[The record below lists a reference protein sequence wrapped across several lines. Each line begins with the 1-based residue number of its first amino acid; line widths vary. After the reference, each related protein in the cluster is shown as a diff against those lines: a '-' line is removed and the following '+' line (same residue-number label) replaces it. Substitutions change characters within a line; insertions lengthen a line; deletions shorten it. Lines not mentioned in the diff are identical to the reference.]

1 MSNKPSTIAVA
12 TYSDKTSADL
22 DYDAVRSI
30 KSDGQLDHIAIAVV
44 EKQADGDLKI
54 DRHDS
59 TAKHL
64 AWGGG
69 ILGAAA
75 TVAFAPL
82 GVVFLGTLAVNSAV
96 YAGAGGLVG
105 HFWKNVPK
113 DDARKMGEML
123 EAGQYGLIIV
133 AVNPNGTDVGA
144 LLTHAV
150 DKQIVDGVYDTD
162 SAIETAFESTEA

>member
-1 MSNKPSTIAVA
+1 MSNKPSTVAVA
-12 TYSDKTSADL
+12 TYADKASADL
-22 DYDAVRSI
+22 DYDAVRDM
-30 KSDGQLDHIAIAVV
+30 KSAGRLDHIAIAVV

-82 GVVFLGTLAVNSAV
+82 GIVFLGPLVANTAV
-96 YAGAGGLVG
+96 YAGAGGLAG

-113 DDARKMGEML
+113 DDARKMGDML
-123 EAGQYGLIIV
+123 QDGEFGLIIV
-133 AVNPNGTDVGA
+133 AVNPQGTDVGA
-144 LLTHAV
+144 LLTHASSKHV
-150 DKQIVDGVYDTD
+150 VDGVHDTD
-162 SAIETAFESTEA
+162 GAIESAFEASEA

>member
-1 MSNKPSTIAVA
+1 MSNKPATVAVA
-12 TYSDKTSADL
+12 TYSNKAAVDL
-22 DYDAVRSI
+22 DYDAVRGV
-30 KSDGQLDHIAIAVV
+30 KSAGHLDHLAIAVV

-82 GVVFLGTLAVNSAV
+82 GIVFLGPLVSNTAVLAGV
-96 YAGAGGLVG
+96 GGLTG

-113 DDARKMGEML
+113 DDVRKLGDVL
-123 EAGQYGLIIV
+123 ENGQYGIIVV
-133 AVNPNGTDVGA
+133 AVNPEGTDVGA
-144 LLTHAV
+144 LLANAENKHV
-150 DKQIVDGVYDTD
+150 VDGVHDTTG
-162 SAIETAFESTEA
+162 ALEEAFEASEA

>member
-1 MSNKPSTIAVA
+1 MSNKPSTVAVA
-12 TYSDKTSADL
+12 TYSNKADADL
-22 DYDAVRSI
+22 DYDAVRNT
-30 KSDGQLDHIAIAVV
+30 KSAGELDHIAIAVV

-82 GVVFLGTLAVNSAV
+82 GIVFLGPLVANSAV
-96 YAGAGGLVG
+96 YAGAGGLAG

-113 DDARKMGEML
+113 DDARKMGDML
-123 EAGQYGLIIV
+123 QAGEFGLIIV
-133 AVNPNGTDVGA
+133 AVNPKGTDVA
-144 LLTHAV
+144 NLLTHASS
-150 DKQIVDGVYDTD
+150 KHIVDGVHDTD
-162 SAIETAFESTEA
+162 GALESAFEANEA

>member
-1 MSNKPSTIAVA
+1 MSNKPTTVAVA
-12 TYSDKTSADL
+12 TYSNKVNAEL
-22 DYDAVRSI
+22 DYDTVRAV
-30 KSDGQLDHIAIAVV
+30 KSAGQLDHLAIAVV
-44 EKQADGDLKI
+44 EKQADGDVKI

-82 GVVFLGTLAVNSAV
+82 GLVFLGPLVANTAV

-113 DDARKMGEML
+113 DEARQMGDLL
-123 EAGQYGLIIV
+123 EAGEYGLIIV
-133 AVNPNGTDVGA
+133 AVNPQGTDIGA
-144 LLTHAV
+144 LLTNADGKHV
-150 DKQIVDGVYDTD
+150 VDGVVDTD
-162 SAIETAFESTEA
+162 GAIESAFETEAA

>member
-1 MSNKPSTIAVA
+1 MSNKPATVAVA
-12 TYSDKTSADL
+12 TYTDKASADL
-22 DYDAVRSI
+22 DYDAVRNA
-30 KSDGQLDHIAIAVV
+30 KSAGGLDHIAIAVV
-44 EKQADGDLKI
+44 EKQADGDVKI

-82 GVVFLGTLAVNSAV
+82 GIVFLGPLVANSAV

-105 HFWKNVPK
+105 HFWKNLPK
-113 DDARKMGEML
+113 DDARKLGDTL
-123 EAGQYGLIIV
+123 EAGEYGIIVV
-133 AVNPNGTDVGA
+133 AVNPLGTDVGA
-144 LLTHAV
+144 LLTNAQTKHV
-150 DKQIVDGVYDTD
+150 VDGVDDTD
-162 SAIETAFESTEA
+162 GALEGAFESAEA

>member
-1 MSNKPSTIAVA
+1 MSNKPSTVAVA
-12 TYSDKTSADL
+12 TYSNKADADV
-22 DYDAVRSI
+22 DYDAVRGV
-30 KSDGQLDHIAIAVV
+30 KSAGHLDHIAIAVV

-82 GVVFLGTLAVNSAV
+82 GIVFLGPLVANSAV
-96 YAGAGGLVG
+96 YAGAGGLAG

-113 DDARKMGEML
+113 DDARKLGDML
-123 EAGQYGLIIV
+123 QAGDYGLIIV
-133 AVNPNGTDVGA
+133 AVNPQGTDVGA
-144 LLTHAV
+144 LLTHAASKHV
-150 DKQIVDGVYDTD
+150 IDGVHDTD
-162 SAIETAFESTEA
+162 GAIESAFEASEA

>member
-12 TYSDKTSADL
+12 TYANEANATL
-22 DYDAVRSI
+22 DYDAIRSI
-30 KSDGQLDHIAIAVV
+30 KSAGQLDHIAIAVV
-44 EKQADGDLKI
+44 EKGADGKLKI

-75 TVAFAPL
+75 TVVAAPL
-82 GVVFLGTLAVNSAV
+82 GIVFLGAVATNTAV

-105 HFWKNVPK
+105 HFWHNIPK
-113 DDARKMGEML
+113 DEVRKMSDLLETGE
-123 EAGQYGLIIV
+123 YGLIVV
-133 AVNPNGTDVGA
+133 AVNPQGTDVSALLANAQSKHVIDGVLDTDGA
-144 LLTHAV
+144 L
-150 DKQIVDGVYDTD
+150 D
-162 SAIETAFESTEA
+162 SAFESEQG

>member
-1 MSNKPSTIAVA
+1 MSNKPATVAAA
-12 TYSDKTSADL
+12 TYASKADADL
-22 DYDAVRSI
+22 DYDAVRGV
-30 KSDGQLDHIAIAVV
+30 KSAGHLDHLAIAVI
-44 EKQADGDLKI
+44 EKQADGSLKI

-82 GVVFLGTLAVNSAV
+82 GIVFLGPLVANTAV

-105 HFWKNVPK
+105 HFWKNIPK
-113 DDARKMGEML
+113 DEVRKMGDL
-123 EAGQYGLIIV
+123 LDDGQFGLLIV
-133 AVNPNGTDVGA
+133 AVNPEGTDVGG
-144 LLTHAV
+144 LLQNAQ
-150 DKQIVDGVYDTD
+150 DKHVVDGVHDTE
-162 SAIETAFESTEA
+162 SAIEGAFEATA

>member
-1 MSNKPSTIAVA
+1 MSNKPTTVAVA
-12 TYSDKTSADL
+12 TYANKAGADL
-22 DYDAVRSI
+22 DYDAVRGV
-30 KSDGQLDHIAIAVV
+30 KSAGQFDHIAIAVV
-44 EKQADGDLKI
+44 EKKPDGDLKI

-82 GVVFLGTLAVNSAV
+82 GIVFLGPLMANTAVV
-96 YAGAGGLVG
+96 AGAGGLVG

-113 DDARKMGEML
+113 DDVRKMGDLL
-123 EAGQYGLIIV
+123 ETGEYGLIIV
-133 AVNPNGTDVGA
+133 AVNPQGTDLGA
-144 LLTHAV
+144 LLVNSASKHVV
-150 DKQIVDGVYDTD
+150 DDVHDT
-162 SAIETAFESTEA
+162 SGAIESAFESDEA